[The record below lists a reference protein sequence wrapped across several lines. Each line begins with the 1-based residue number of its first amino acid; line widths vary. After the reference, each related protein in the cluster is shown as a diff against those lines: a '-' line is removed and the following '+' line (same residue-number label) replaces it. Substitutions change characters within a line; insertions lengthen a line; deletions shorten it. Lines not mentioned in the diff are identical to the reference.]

1 MLNKMKKLLMK
12 RNSLKKI
19 QKQRNKSV
27 FDTDILAL
35 FLHELDSSRGRAV
48 HMKREGRDFESFF
61 SPQLSVRLTEG

>member
-12 RNSLKKI
+12 SSLKKI
-19 QKQRNKSV
+19 QKQRNKTV

-35 FLHELDSSRGRAV
+35 FLHELDSSGGRAV